1 MSASPSWPGM
11 QLLDTDRTARLDA
24 LVADLD
30 SSGLLWLS
38 GYTAGLAAERARAE
52 GRGLGQLQP
61 GSQLLTAAHPAP
73 AARAAPAATVTVLYG
88 SQTGNGRRVAERLG
102 RSLEAAGLR
111 ATVVNSA
118 DYSPKQLAREQLV
131 YLVASTHGDGDPPD
145 DARALFEFIT
155 GRRAPRLESLAFA
168 VLALGDSSYPQFC
181 HVGRV
186 LDERLAELGAQR
198 LFARIDADVDA
209 EAKAVAFI
217 EQGVATARAA
227 IGSEA
232 PRLTLV
238 TPLRSLPA
246 APQLATR
253 EAPLEVELLSNQRI
267 TARTA
272 DRDVRH
278 IELAIPSERF
288 EYEPGDAIGVV
299 LDNPV
304 SSVERVLELTEL
316 DPAVNVAID
325 GVSQSLRSWLTS
337 RREIAR
343 LARPLVERL
352 AERSGSSEVAGWL
365 APGQTAQLRSAF
377 KELQVADLLK
387 RFPAEWDAET
397 LVRSLHPLSPRLYSL
412 ASSRREVSDEAHL
425 TVAVIDYSHG
435 GERRVGPASWQ
446 LGVASPGSRL
456 KAYIEPNARF
466 RVPAEGMRDAIMI
479 GPGTGVAPF
488 RGFLQQ
494 RSADGARGR
503 NWLIYGGRHREK
515 DFLYQTEWLEA
526 LKRRQL
532 ARLDVAFSRDEA
544 AKVYVQQR
552 IREQGKELFAWL
564 EGGASV
570 YVCGDAERMAPDVHA
585 ALIEVIATHG
595 NRSPEDATEYLN
607 DLAQGKRYARD
618 VY

>member
-1 MSASPSWPGM
+1 MSANPSWPGM
-11 QLLDTDRTARLDA
+11 QLPDADRTARLDA

-52 GRGLGQLQP
+52 GRGLA
-61 GSQLLTAAHPAP
+61 LLSTGHALTAP
-73 AARAAPAATVTVLYG
+73 AARPEPAASVTVLYG

-111 ATVVNSA
+111 ATVVNTA
-118 DYSPKQLAREQLV
+118 DYSPKQLAREQFV

-186 LDERLAELGAQR
+186 LDERLAELGARR
-198 LFARIDADVDA
+198 LFARIDSDVDL
-209 EAKAVAFI
+209 EAKAAAFI
-217 EQGVATARAA
+217 EQGVATARTE
-227 IGSEA
+227 IGAET

-238 TPLRSLPA
+238 TPLRPAPA
-246 APQLATR
+246 APPLATR
-253 EAPLEVELLSNQRI
+253 EAPLEVELLSNQSI
-267 TARTA
+267 TARGA

-278 IELAIPSERF
+278 VELAIPSERF
-288 EYEPGDAIGVV
+288 EYEPGDAIGLL
-299 LDNPV
+299 LDNPTG
-304 SSVERVLELTEL
+304 SVERILELTGL
-316 DPAVNVAID
+316 DPQSSVAID
-325 GVSQSLRSWLTS
+325 GVSHPLRSWLTS

-352 AERSGSSEVAGWL
+352 AEKSASTTLAGWL
-365 APGQTAQLRSAF
+365 APEHSGELRAAF

-397 LVRSLHPLSPRLYSL
+397 LVRSLHPLSPRLYSA
-412 ASSRREVSDEAHL
+412 ASSRREVGEEVHL
-425 TVAVIDYSHG
+425 TVAVIDYTHA

-446 LGVASPGSRL
+446 VGVAAPGSRF
-456 KAYIEPNARF
+456 KAYIEPNTRF
-466 RVPAEGMRDAIMI
+466 RVPAEGTRDVIMI

-503 NWLIYGGRHREK
+503 NWLIFGGRHRER

-544 AKVYVQQR
+544 TKVYVQQR

-585 ALIEVIATHG
+585 ALIEVIARHG
-595 NRSPEDATEYLN
+595 GRSLEDATDYLN